1 MWRTDFSWRSK
12 NKEFKIIK
20 KKCWV
25 LERLCIIIV
34 TEKKNKPNRTKATIK
49 VTIKR
54 MESKT
59 WGHEIKSSSHS
70 GEY

>member
-1 MWRTDFSWRSK
+1 MLGIR
-12 NKEFKIIK
+12 KI
-20 KKCWV
+20 V
-25 LERLCIIIV
+25 HNNSYR
-34 TEKKNKPNRTKATIK
+34 KKNKPNRTKATIK